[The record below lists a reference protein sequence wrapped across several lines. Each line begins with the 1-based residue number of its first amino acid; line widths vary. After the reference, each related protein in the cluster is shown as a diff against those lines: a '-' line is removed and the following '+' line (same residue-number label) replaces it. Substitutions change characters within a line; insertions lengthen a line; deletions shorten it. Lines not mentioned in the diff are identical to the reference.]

1 MFILKKWSEEN
12 RRKKDEDYDT
22 SKKEVEKKEIRWIG
36 RRKEGK

>member
-22 SKKEVEKKEIRWIG
+22 SKKEVEKKG
-36 RRKEGK
+36 NKMNRKEKRR

>member
-22 SKKEVEKKEIRWIG
+22 SKQEVEKKENKMN
-36 RRKEGK
+36 RKEKRR